1 MCKKG
6 SVSFFCWRRSRR
18 DRWGDGRGQTARR
31 GERHLQR
38 LLAQHQARGKSNQA
52 ISKPR
57 RSAPATVAAHNYN
70 TIWQRYWAPI
80 PLLFLSSAV
89 PLLESDFYRK
99 GPKMALAQ
107 TYRKERGGCGG
118 SGRGGQTSGM
128 CWLSTP
134 GRDNIKRDRRDPLVR
149 CWTERLSGGVSGVGM
164 IKETRK

>member
-1 MCKKG
+1 MCKKENG
-6 SVSFFCWRRSRR
+6 MCFFFCWRRRRR

-80 PLLFLSSAV
+80 PLRFLSPV
-89 PLLESDFYRK
+89 LPLLESDFYRK

-107 TYRKERGGCGG
+107 TYRKKRGSHGG
-118 SGRGGQTSGM
+118 GGRGGQRRANIRNMLTLQS
-128 CWLSTP
+128 P
-134 GRDNIKRDRRDPLVR
+134 GRDNVKRDCRDPLV
-149 CWTERLSGGVSGVGM
+149 CCF
-164 IKETRK
+164 KCDF